1 MVLKQHSGI
10 ATLLVSLS
18 LAACTGASVYAPM
31 AQSNFAY
38 PNANLSP
45 LTHVK
50 ASVTRTYF
58 SPFQIPDIPSAAMQ
72 REAYFKAL
80 QGSGGDLIIDGD
92 FTVQTKLIPL
102 LFVTIITAEG
112 TVEGTAAKIDQVG
125 IRKLK

>member
-1 MVLKQHSGI
+1 MVLKNLSGMP
-10 ATLLVSLS
+10 ALLLS
-18 LAACTGASVYAPM
+18 LALTACTGASAYAPM

-38 PNANLSP
+38 PNSNISP
-45 LTHVK
+45 ITHVK
-50 ASVTRTYF
+50 ASVTRTYV

-92 FTVQTKLIPL
+92 FTVRTTLIPL
-102 LFVTIITAEG
+102 LFVTIINAEG

-125 IRKLK
+125 MRKLK